1 MQYRNNSFNPRKYT
15 NSALLQNGSRTNQG
29 IHTDTIKITDDI
41 PPPNNI
47 ENTSD
52 SLNRTH
58 AKDPFSFMKFFKD
71 KITIE
76 EIILI
81 GVIFILLEEGVEDEF
96 LLLMLI
102 YILIF

>member
-1 MQYRNNSFNPRKYT
+1 MPYRNNPFNPRKYT
-15 NSALLQNGSRTNQG
+15 NSALLHNESHTNQG

-47 ENTSD
+47 ENTSG
-52 SLNRTH
+52 SLNRKQT
-58 AKDPFSFMKFFKD
+58 KTPFSLFNFFKD

-96 LLLMLI
+96 LLLMLV

>member
-1 MQYRNNSFNPRKYT
+1 MQYRNNPFYLRRYAN
-15 NSALLQNGSRTNQG
+15 NALLSNQSNTNQN
-29 IHTDTIKITDDI
+29 IHIDTIKVTDDI

-52 SLNRTH
+52 SLTRKQT
-58 AKDPFSFMKFFKD
+58 KTPFSVINFFKD

-96 LLLMLI
+96 LLLMLV